1 MVFFDETFREVG
13 KLIYEFFTGRTHPE
27 RQTEKLEETIITEQI
42 EIIKDTVETADEA
55 GVIDIGMTGYNSY
68 KAASSFKNAIAYFVA
83 PIPSPIDEAFAIGYM
98 LICVYHLF
106 KCIGGLLK

>member
-55 GVIDIGMTGYNSY
+55 GVIDIGMASY
-68 KAASSFKNAIAYFVA
+68 HSIQATRSFKKAIAYAVA
-83 PIPSPIDEAFAIGYM
+83 PIPTPADEGFAIGYA
-98 LICVYHLF
+98 LKGVYHLIRSIERIT
-106 KCIGGLLK
+106 K